1 MPPGY
6 LNGCLLR
13 APCSL
18 GDHRLIVP
26 IDCFVPAFLVGAKT
40 RVGVADRRAML
51 LAVGRRGR
59 AGRAS
64 QGRARRGEPRTW
76 RRGRRLDKM
85 SGRPHAARAI
95 GMEGLHFHDL
105 RHAGNHFAAASG
117 AGLRDLMARM
127 GHDSERA
134 ALIYQHQASGADRR
148 ITDAIDLHVQA
159 ERDENGAGGAL
170 IPAG

>member
-1 MPPGY
+1 MAVCSGR
-6 LNGCLLR
+6 LS
-13 APCSL
+13 SL
-18 GDHRLIVP
+18 GDRRLIVP
-26 IDCFVPAFLVGAKT
+26 INCFVPAFLVGAKT

-95 GMEGLHFHDL
+95 GMEGLHFMIC
-105 RHAGNHFAAASG
+105 G
-117 AGLRDLMARM
+117 MP
-127 GHDSERA
+127 
-134 ALIYQHQASGADRR
+134 
-148 ITDAIDLHVQA
+148 AIISRQ
-159 ERDENGAGGAL
+159 
-170 IPAG
+170 PAVLACEI